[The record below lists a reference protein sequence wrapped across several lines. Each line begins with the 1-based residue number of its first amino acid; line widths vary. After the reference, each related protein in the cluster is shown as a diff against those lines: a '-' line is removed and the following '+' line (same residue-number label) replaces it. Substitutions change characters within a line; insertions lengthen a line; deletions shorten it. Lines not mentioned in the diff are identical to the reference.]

1 MPIIKDKYGAKG
13 ENVRSKYVTRKKNR
27 ALYIDPID
35 YSILNTP
42 QKKSEETKEIRKSD
56 NVQYVRESVETTT
69 SNRLS
74 IISGIKLSTANT
86 VENIVTLSPGESL
99 KDIII
104 SHYAGDEGSG
114 VVSLHWSTTPIGDL
128 TFSIEAG
135 IIVDISGGS
144 AFRLLSDT
152 FINNSTLALN
162 NNNMFD
168 SFNNVSKT
176 IYFYAVTSVKGT
188 EITIV
193 KC

>member
-1 MPIIKDKYGAKG
+1 MYNML
-13 ENVRSKYVTRKKNR
+13 ENQLKQLQAIDSQ
-27 ALYIDPID
+27 LYQE
-35 YSILNTP
+35 LNY
-42 QKKSEETKEIRKSD
+42 QL
-56 NVQYVRESVETTT
+56 Q
-69 SNRLS
+69 
-74 IISGIKLSTANT
+74 
-86 VENIVTLSPGESL
+86 
-99 KDIII
+99 
-104 SHYAGDEGSG
+104 
-114 VVSLHWSTTPIGDL
+114 
-128 TFSIEAG
+128 
-135 IIVDISGGS
+135 ISGGS